1 MFLLQTTAHLQN
13 RTMHLKNK
21 IRTVYK
27 DVLKKIVL
35 LKRDCCSPSFLL
47 HEVLFKMTAKYS
59 EPVSFTSN
67 PDLTT
72 IPLPFAWKGTPL
84 DAKGRFL
91 NHEFA
96 FINSLR
102 ALWQWQTMKN
112 PQKEFK
118 KKDTWKLACKT
129 DCNYLTATED
139 CIVWLGHASFFI
151 RIAGI
156 TLLIDPVLFDVSLIK
171 RKCALP
177 VDPHALKNID
187 YILISHDHR
196 DHCDQKSLELLSKNN
211 PDAVYLT
218 GLKVDTVIKK
228 ITKRSSIQA
237 AGWYQQYKTK
247 PGITITYVPSRHWG
261 RRYLTDTN
269 VRLWG
274 GYVIE
279 AAGKTIYFGGDSGY
293 GSHFADIGKIFPNID
308 YAMIGI
314 GAYKPE
320 FFMGQSHLSP
330 TDGIKAFQD
339 TKARYLIPMHYGT
352 FDLADEP
359 LSDPIQVLKQ
369 QQEKVQPAGTVLYLC
384 VGEEVVLS

>member
-1 MFLLQTTAHLQN
+1 
-13 RTMHLKNK
+13 
-21 IRTVYK
+21 
-27 DVLKKIVL
+27 
-35 LKRDCCSPSFLL
+35 
-47 HEVLFKMTAKYS
+47 MTAKHSVPSNY
-59 EPVSFTSN
+59 TSN
-67 PDLTT
+67 PDLPT
-72 IPLPFAWKGTPL
+72 IALPFEWKGTPL
-84 DAKGRFL
+84 DSKGRFL

-96 FINSLR
+96 FINSFREVLK
-102 ALWQWQTMKN
+102 WQTTKN
-112 PQKEFK
+112 PQKEEK
-118 KKDTWKLACKT
+118 KKSTWKLTCIT
-129 DCNYLTATED
+129 DSNFLTSSED

-171 RKCALP
+171 RKSKLP
-177 VDPHALKNID
+177 IDPDQLKHMD

-196 DHCDQKSLELLSKNN
+196 DHCDKKSLELLAKNN
-211 PDAVYLT
+211 PNAIYLT
-218 GLKVDTVIKK
+218 GLNVDTVIKK
-228 ITKRSSIQA
+228 ITKSTSIEA

-247 PGITITYVPSRHWG
+247 PEIKITYVPSRHWG

-274 GYVIE
+274 GFVIQ

-293 GSHFADIGKIFPNID
+293 GSHFTDIANIFPVVD

-330 TDGIKAFQD
+330 IDGIKAFHD
-339 TKARYLIPMHYGT
+339 TKAKNFIPMHYGT

-359 LSDPIQVLKQ
+359 IGDPIHVLKKE
-369 QQEKVQPAGTVLYLC
+369 QEKQHVAGEILYVC
-384 VGEEVVLS
+384 VGEIIPLK